1 MKNILKN
8 VLVLLT
14 VISIA
19 IGTFTSLS
27 VTAMADTGTVT
38 LGSESSAVT
47 VGEKFKVTLTIKS
60 DVPVSGLETYITYP
74 AKLAKFISADQGITG
89 GNGILKVNLLDAD
102 EGETWN
108 SFDIRFKARNTGEF
122 KVKFADAVHLY
133 SYASG
138 EELSISTSPVTIN
151 IKADTG
157 ASDDATLQALRIGG
171 EALTPAFD
179 KDTRNYYVSVEN
191 DVKSLVISAIPN
203 DSSSTVTV
211 SGNKGF
217 KVGSNNIIKITV
229 TAESG
234 NTSEYT
240 IQVTR
245 KSKSGDTKDGTDSEA
260 GGNAS
265 GSGLTGENGTA
276 ASGSGIT
283 SDPLMEELNPGLA
296 SGSAVESASGE
307 AVTEGENGSYT
318 TGSEAITSGGEA
330 ITNGNTGENTVN
342 NPFPSIKI
350 DESGAKIIRSVII
363 VLAVVVVLL
372 VIFSIIYLFT
382 KKKE

>member
-245 KSKSGDTKDGTDSEA
+245 KSKAGDTKDGTDSEA

-265 GSGLTGENGTA
+265 GSG
-276 ASGSGIT
+276 IT
-283 SDPLMEELNPGLA
+283 SDSLMEELNPGLA